1 MESVYKRLLYVIDK
15 LFSYVISKSDHDLI
29 NGCDVKS
36 VKKQN
41 AISKSF
47 WERNSE
53 KELNISGY
61 VTVGRNTLH
70 KALQIYFYAGKFTL
84 AFRN

>member
-36 VKKQN
+36 VKKQK
-41 AISKSF
+41 AILGKS
-47 WERNSE
+47 EE
-53 KELNISGY
+53 
-61 VTVGRNTLH
+61 
-70 KALQIYFYAGKFTL
+70 
-84 AFRN
+84 